1 MGRPGLRSA
10 DYRLEKEKHVIAIE
24 LKGRKALITG
34 GDSGLGAATAS
45 SLAKAGADVAITYRF
60 KPDAANKVADEAKTF
75 GTKIFTFRLDNI
87 SSTEEVNALFRQV
100 DQELGGLD
108 ILVNNAGTDGLRALC
123 ADSDIAAWRQV
134 VEIDLFGPYYCA
146 RAAVAR
152 MRKQGRGVIINT
164 SSVHEFIPWA
174 GYSAY
179 TSAKAGLSM
188 FSKTLAQEV
197 AADGIRIIAIAPG
210 AIKTPIN
217 ANVWQDPKG
226 LADLDEKIP
235 MGRVGEPDEVGHAIA
250 FLCCDLASYIT
261 GITIPVDGGM
271 LLYPDFRQGG

>member
-1 MGRPGLRSA
+1 M
-10 DYRLEKEKHVIAIE
+10 IAIE
-24 LKGRKALITG
+24 LQGRKALITG
-34 GDSGLGAATAS
+34 GDSGLGAATAK
-45 SLAKAGADVAITYRF
+45 SLAQAGADVAITYRYHS
-60 KPDAANKVADEAKTF
+60 DAAEKVAAVIRSYGVKAY
-75 GTKIFTFRLDNI
+75 TFRLDNI
-87 SSTEEVNALFRQV
+87 SKKEEVDALFLQV
-100 DQELGGLD
+100 DQQLGGLD
-108 ILVNNAGTDGLRALC
+108 VLVNNAGTDGPRAMC
-123 ADSDIAAWRQV
+123 ADSDIAAWCQV

-146 RAAVAR
+146 REAVER

-197 AADGIRIIAIAPG
+197 ASSGIRVIAIAPG

-226 LADLDEKIP
+226 LVDLDDKIP

-250 FLCCDLASYIT
+250 FLCSDLASYIT

>member
-1 MGRPGLRSA
+1 M
-10 DYRLEKEKHVIAIE
+10 IAID
-24 LKGRKALITG
+24 LQGRKALITG
-34 GDSGLGAATAS
+34 GDSGLGAATAK
-45 SLAKAGADVAITYRF
+45 SLAQAGADVAITYRF
-60 KPDAANKVADEAKTF
+60 QSEAAESVASVVKSF
-75 GTKIFTFRLDNI
+75 GVNATIFQLDNI
-87 SSTEEVNALFRQV
+87 SDDKEVAALFRRV

-108 ILVNNAGTDGLRALC
+108 ILVNNAGTDGARALC

-134 VEIDLFGPYYCA
+134 VEIDLLGPYYCA
-146 RAAVAR
+146 REAMER

-174 GYSAY
+174 GYSGY

-188 FSKTLAQEV
+188 FSKTLAQEG
-197 AADGIRIIAIAPG
+197 AAEGIRVIAIAPG

-235 MGRVGEPDEVGHAIA
+235 MGRVGEPDEIGHAIA
-250 FLCCDLASYIT
+250 FLCSDLASYIT
-261 GITIPVDGGM
+261 GITIPIDGGM
-271 LLYPDFRQGG
+271 LLYPDFRKGG